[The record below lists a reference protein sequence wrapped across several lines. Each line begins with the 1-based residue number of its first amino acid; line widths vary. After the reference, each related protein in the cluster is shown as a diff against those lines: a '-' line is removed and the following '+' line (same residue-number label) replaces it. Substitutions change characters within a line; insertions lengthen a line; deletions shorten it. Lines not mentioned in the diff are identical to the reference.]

1 MATLEI
7 KLLPKAFEDMSKGMK
22 KAALKGALSGALR
35 AVPIIQRAT
44 LKAKAVNTGAFMRG
58 WRARRHKLGAEVYN
72 TAPHAAYVE
81 EGRRPGARMPPPDV
95 IAKWSKRVKIRLGRG
110 KARISRETM
119 GFLIARA
126 IAKRGIKGK
135 HVRDSARYAM
145 VEAVTAE
152 VHRAML
158 GCIGAGFKK
167 AIARALKK

>member
-7 KLLPKAFEDMSKGMK
+7 KKLPQAFSMMTKEMQ

-44 LKAKAVNTGAFMRG
+44 MKAKAVNTGAFMRG

-81 EGRRPGARMPPPDV
+81 EGRKPGARMPPPDV
-95 IAKWSKRVKIRLGRG
+95 IAKWSKRVKIKLGRG
-110 KARISRETM
+110 KARISRESL

-126 IAKRGIKGK
+126 IAKRGIKAK
-135 HVRDSARYAM
+135 NVRKRAWHNMATA
-145 VEAVTAE
+145 VEVE
-152 VHRAML
+152 VH
-158 GCIGAGFKK
+158 K
-167 AIARALKK
+167 AIMEYINKDGFGAARK